1 MANKRDL
8 DDSDAS
14 NQSVSS
20 SAKRQ
25 RIAIGSL
32 LSRSSPPL
40 PSQGDGDVEYDPDRA
55 HDDEED
61 MDEDEEGEEEEEEDR
76 RQVQRLVAT
85 QKAKPTKIA
94 EAGVIKR
101 VRLENFMCHYATEVK
116 FGPQVNF
123 LVGVNGSGKSAILT
137 GITMA
142 LGGNAKATNRG
153 QKGGDLIMEGRPLKH
168 RPPPPFIRPAHSAF
182 PCRASSA
189 RCCVTLANKGE
200 DSFKPEM
207 YGTEIT
213 IERTMNKSGGGNYK
227 IKNSE
232 GKTVDTKKA
241 TLDLILDHF
250 NIQVDNPM
258 TVLTQDQS
266 RQFLASASPKDKYTL
281 AQLTEEY
288 EQIRANVEM
297 MEEALQRKKEVLPE
311 LKEAYRRAKERAKE
325 VEAAVEQQGNLQTLK
340 DQFVWSYVDDIEQVK
355 PSLPHFLSLQS
366 PTISPLPPANSFRR
380 ELNPEGDS
388 ERSCAGRGS
397 REAAGVWFDRVVSRL
412 ISVRRSHGVLQ
423 ARKTDIESE
432 IAVALEAEAESKKTI
447 DDRRP
452 QLEELKQKID
462 VQKAKLMKW
471 KHLLTRLVSP
481 SHRQDAERALNA
493 TVLRLRAQLGDI
505 EQQLHAEQ
513 IRINRD
519 LDAERQPLLAN
530 IEKANGDIAQ
540 LGIQLNN
547 DRLAADN
554 LTDNY
559 RRHAYEYEAATSN
572 ISGAQQQYRDV
583 DTQIR
588 HLHATAGNRLMA
600 YGSAMPRLLQ
610 AIDSERGWREKPI
623 GPIGLHVKLNQ
634 KEYGSALESFFSQ
647 SLNAFIVTNED
658 DRKRLRAIW
667 SQNRIDFNIPIIMN
681 RYDPNFDF
689 SKGQPDPQILT
700 VLRACTIDHP
710 LVLQTLVTNQ
720 RIERAALVPR
730 RPDGDILMRREP
742 YNVDAAY
749 SADMFQL
756 RIHNGKSSTQSM
768 ADWKGGSRLSED
780 MTAQLAKLDEDKQHI
795 AADIQKFE
803 QQKLAAGQQA
813 AQSQREKHRL
823 DLAIKDA
830 QKKIQ
835 QLNSDVAQWNDKL
848 NEEETSNIGALQAN
862 KEEIENEIE
871 SATAQYEA
879 GLQARS
885 SEDGNMAPIV
895 DQRNAIDQ
903 EVKKAEQLVA
913 KIAGHLQKQYSEM
926 NTIDRQIARTEADK
940 VAHLTRL
947 AKYQGEVEEFRTT
960 LEERMEQASAVC
972 PRPQV
977 EKTKDAKRLQK
988 EIESIE
994 KALKERERRQ
1004 GASIEQIL
1012 EELEVRKKV
1021 AREAVKQ
1028 TNEIASLI
1036 RVRFSPSY
1044 FTRKIRSSLALPSW
1058 QALDDAY
1065 QARTSRWN
1073 DFRSHIS
1080 VRARLQFIHHLSNR
1094 GFHGKLKFDHEH
1106 QQLHISVQTD
1116 DVEKGSQAKKRK
1128 DAKSL
1133 SGGEKS
1139 FSTICLLLTMW
1150 EAVGCPLRCLDEFDA
1165 VNRRISMKMMIETA
1179 KTANSTQFILITP
1192 QDMGS
1197 ISWGSEVKV
1206 SKLDDPK
1213 RAAGALARG
1222 M

>member
-1 MANKRDL
+1 MANKHIL

-14 NQSVSS
+14 NHGVSS

-25 RIAIGSL
+25 RITTGSPL
-32 LSRSSPPL
+32 PRSSPPPL
-40 PSQGDGDVEYDPDRA
+40 PSQGDGDAVYDPDRA
-55 HDDEED
+55 HDDDED
-61 MDEDEEGEEEEEEDR
+61 MDEDEEDEEQEEEDR
-76 RQVQRLVAT
+76 RQVQQLVAT

-101 VRLENFMCHYATEVK
+101 VKLENFMCHYATEVQ

-153 QKGGDLIMEGRPLKH
+153 QKGGDLIMEGKP
-168 RPPPPFIRPAHSAF
+168 
-182 PCRASSA
+182 SA

-200 DSFKPEM
+200 DSFKPEV

-266 RQFLASASPKDKYTL
+266 RQFLASASPKDKYTFFLRGTQL

-297 MEEALQRKKEVLPE
+297 MEEALQRKKDVLPE

-325 VEAAVEQQGNLQTLK
+325 AEAAVEQQGNLQTLK
-340 DQFVWSYVDDIEQVK
+340 DQLVWSYVDDIEQQIRFGESSIQK
-355 PSLPHFLSLQS
+355 EAQKG
-366 PTISPLPPANSFRR
+366 PALDG
-380 ELNPEGDS
+380 EL
-388 ERSCAGRGS
+388 ERQ
-397 REAAGVWFDRVVSRL
+397 
-412 ISVRRSHGVLQ
+412 Q
-423 ARKTDIESE
+423 ARKADIESE
-432 IAVALEAEAESKKTI
+432 IAIALEAEAESKKTI

-471 KHLLTRLVSP
+471 K
-481 SHRQDAERALNA
+481 DAERALNA
-493 TVLRLRAQLGDI
+493 TVLRLRAQLGDV

-513 IRINRD
+513 IRVNRD

-530 IEKANGDIAQ
+530 IEKANGDIAK
-540 LGIQLNN
+540 LGNQLNN
-547 DRLAADN
+547 DRLAADE
-554 LTDNY
+554 LSDTY
-559 RRHAYEYEAATSN
+559 RRHTNDYEAIRSN

-583 DTQIR
+583 DSQIK

-600 YGSAMPRLLQ
+600 FGGAMPRLVQ
-610 AIDSERGWREKPI
+610 AINNERGWREKPV

-667 SQNRIDFNIPIIMN
+667 YQNRIDFNIPIIMN

-710 LVLQTLVTNQ
+710 LVLQTLITNQ

-756 RIHNGKSSTQSM
+756 RINHGKSSTMSM

-780 MTAQLAKLDEDKQHI
+780 MTAQLAKLDEDKQRI
-795 AADIQKFE
+795 AADIQRFE
-803 QQKLAAGQQA
+803 QQKLAARQQA
-813 AQSQREKHRL
+813 AQSEHEKAQL
-823 DLAIKDA
+823 DLNIRNA

-835 QLNSDVAQWNDKL
+835 QLNSAVATWNDKL

-862 KEEIENEIE
+862 KQEIENEIE
-871 SATAQYEA
+871 SATAQYKA
-879 GLQARS
+879 GLEARS
-885 SEDGNMAPIV
+885 SEDGHMGPIV

-947 AKYQGEVEEFRTT
+947 AKYQGEVEDFRAT

-972 PRPQV
+972 QRPQV

-988 EIESIE
+988 EIDSIE

-1021 AREAVKQ
+1021 AQEAVKQ

-1036 RVRFSPSY
+1036 H
-1044 FTRKIRSSLALPSW
+1044 
-1058 QALDDAY
+1058 ALDEAY

-1150 EAVGCPLRCLDEFDA
+1150 EAVGCPLRCLDEFDVFMDA

-1179 KTANSTQFILITP
+1179 KTANSTQFVLITP

>member
-1 MANKRDL
+1 MANKRDS

-14 NQSVSS
+14 NQSVSP

-25 RIAIGSL
+25 RIATGSL

-40 PSQGDGDVEYDPDRA
+40 PSQGAGDVEYDPDRA

-76 RQVQRLVAT
+76 RQVQQLVAT

-153 QKGGDLIMEGRPLKH
+153 QKGGDLIMEGRP
-168 RPPPPFIRPAHSAF
+168 
-182 PCRASSA
+182 SA

-200 DSFKPEM
+200 DSFKPDM

-266 RQFLASASPKDKYTL
+266 RQFLASASPKDKYTFFLRGTQL

-340 DQFVWSYVDDIEQVK
+340 DQFVWSYVDDIEQQIRFGESSIQK
-355 PSLPHFLSLQS
+355 EIQKGAALD
-366 PTISPLPPANSFRR
+366 
-380 ELNPEGDS
+380 GDL
-388 ERSCAGRGS
+388 ERQ
-397 REAAGVWFDRVVSRL
+397 
-412 ISVRRSHGVLQ
+412 Q

-452 QLEELKQKID
+452 QLEDLKQKID

-471 KHLLTRLVSP
+471 K
-481 SHRQDAERALNA
+481 DAERALNA
-493 TVLRLRAQLGDI
+493 TVLRLRAQLGDV

-610 AIDSERGWREKPI
+610 AIDSERGWREKPV

-667 SQNRIDFNIPIIMN
+667 YQNRIDFNIPIIMN

-862 KEEIENEIE
+862 KQEIENEIE

-947 AKYQGEVEEFRTT
+947 AKYQGEVEEFRMT

-1036 RVRFSPSY
+1036 R
-1044 FTRKIRSSLALPSW
+1044 
-1058 QALDDAY
+1058 ALDDAY

-1150 EAVGCPLRCLDEFDA
+1150 EAVGCPLRCLDEFDVFMDA